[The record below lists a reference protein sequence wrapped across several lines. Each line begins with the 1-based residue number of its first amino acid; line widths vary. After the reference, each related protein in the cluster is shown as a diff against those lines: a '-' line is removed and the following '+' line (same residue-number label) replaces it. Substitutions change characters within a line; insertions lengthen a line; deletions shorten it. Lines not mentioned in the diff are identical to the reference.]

1 MCGAHMH
8 ASCARYR
15 ACIHVIITESH
26 MHACAQVLKWH
37 RTQQS
42 QKSKEE
48 SARLNAL
55 RRQDYSEYLR
65 LAQEAKAGR
74 VQDAIDATERV
85 MHVLTE
91 KVCFYC
97 ATAAALTVP

>member
-1 MCGAHMH
+1 
-8 ASCARYR
+8 
-15 ACIHVIITESH
+15 

>member
-1 MCGAHMH
+1 MVMFLLMLTNCH
-8 ASCARYR
+8 AL
-15 ACIHVIITESH
+15 
-26 MHACAQVLKWH
+26 MQVLKWH

-48 SARLNAL
+48 AARLNAL

-65 LAQEAKAGR
+65 LAQDAKAAR

-85 MHVLTE
+85 MLVLTE
-91 KVCFYC
+91 KVCHFPP
-97 ATAAALTVP
+97 LNTV